1 MSDYEITS
9 EAQLRELTGSPVH
22 ELVQV
27 KSTPMITPPLRTY
40 IEQSPFLCLATHS
53 ADGSSDVSPR
63 GDAPGFVHILDDK
76 TLVIPERPGNKRL
89 DSVVNIINQPQ
100 LALVFMIPDVLETVR
115 VNGRGVISTDPEL
128 LALFPVNGKLPQL
141 AIVVTVEEAFGHC
154 SKAFRRS
161 KLWQDDYLP
170 KDKVPTLAEM
180 MADHLQL
187 DADTTNMLEEAIA
200 DDAANNMY

>member
-100 LALVFMIPDVLETVR
+100 LALVFMIPGVLETVR
-115 VNGRGVISTDPEL
+115 VNGRGVISTDPDL

>member
-100 LALVFMIPDVLETVR
+100 LALVFMIPGVLETVR

-170 KDKVPTLAEM
+170 KDKVPSLAEM

-187 DADTTNMLEEAIA
+187 DADTTNMLEAAIA

>member
-1 MSDYEITS
+1 MSAHEITS
-9 EAQLRELTGSPVH
+9 EAQLRELMGSPVH

-27 KSTPMITPPLRTY
+27 KSTPAITPPLRAY

-63 GDAPGFVHILDDK
+63 GDAPGFVHILNAK

-100 LALVFMIPDVLETVR
+100 LALVFMIPGVLETVR
-115 VNGRGVISTDPEL
+115 VNGRGVVSTDPDL

-170 KDKVPTLAEM
+170 KGKVPTLAEM

-187 DADTTNMLEEAIA
+187 DADTTDMLEAAIA

>member
-187 DADTTNMLEEAIA
+187 DADTTNMLEAAIA